1 MNFVFRKKDVFL
13 PKLYSF
19 YLYQELVSMHSRLQ
33 LYILFLLFLSPS
45 LAARASIDFI
55 DAVNIGDDVPI
66 YAHTYFH
73 WEKDHRLKIDEVI
86 SSLENGK
93 DRDSSEGEFWHSFDT
108 HQARPFAQT
117 PMWAFFRVRNSSAKS
132 VSLLVQTKYTISSE
146 VQYYLSSTHSELQL
160 FTVGSGHPYS
170 TRPIANRN
178 FLIPLEMPPQ
188 SETTVFLRSNQ
199 SPGVTVRMSSVIS
212 PAKLQFIGSKAVLL
226 DGIYI
231 GAIALLGLIVL
242 LLRIRVAD
250 GSLVFYALNS
260 FGMVVAWLCAK
271 GYGYEL
277 IWGEWP
283 WFGERAFYLALLL
296 FPVAQSLFANS
307 FLDLN
312 KNLYRLY
319 QFNIFIAIITGV
331 VILIVLFTPIEFAFK
346 LTHYTFVAY
355 FPVLIVNLMSALKL
369 FVNSDV
375 RAGHYVLAWG
385 VYFAMLIKSLYM
397 ISISSIDVDFSPVFN
412 SYLIVAAVLFFA
424 ILGRLNNLRKD
435 RERALAESKAKSDF
449 LAKMSHEIRTP
460 MGGVLGMTELL
471 TDTDLDQTQRDYLNI
486 IQRSGENLLRVIN
499 EILDHSKIAAGKM
512 QLDNI
517 DFDIHKLAQ
526 DCVSLFSGN
535 TREKGVELICRVDP
549 NLVRVWHGD
558 EKRIRQILINL
569 LGNAFKFTDSG
580 EISINI
586 EYNDNRQAL
595 EFSVRD
601 TGIGIKEEDFERLFE
616 EFNQADESTSRHYG
630 GTGLGL
636 TISKQ
641 LAQLMGGSIEVK
653 SHLGIGSEFKL
664 SLPLEEGVQS
674 VQIAE
679 IDQIVYGLA
688 GISILLVEDN
698 MTYQKVVY
706 EFMVKLGAIIETAND
721 GQIALEKIKT
731 QERLGNYFDLISV
744 DLDMPVMD
752 GMSLVK
758 NLHEQGYTEYSKV
771 IILSSTSSLPQRE
784 QCRQWGVEL
793 AAQKPALAARIDSI
807 FARAL
812 GLHIEPQRKIKGL
825 GNNFE
830 APVNEQIILVAED
843 NDVTYQVVSIMLGKN
858 GYDVKRAKNGL
869 EVLEQYKRHNINS
882 HRRSFALILM
892 DCEMPTM
899 DGFTATSALRK
910 IEEELSLRRVP
921 VVAIT
926 AHVVEEYRVQCADSG
941 MDDIITKPFTMKKLN
956 DVIDQLIL

>member
-260 FGMVVAWLCAK
+260 FGMVVALLCAK

-283 WFGERAFYLALLL
+283 WFGERAFFLALLV

-616 EFNQADESTSRHYG
+616 EFNQADESTS
-630 GTGLGL
+630 
-636 TISKQ
+636 
-641 LAQLMGGSIEVK
+641 
-653 SHLGIGSEFKL
+653 GIT
-664 SLPLEEGVQS
+664 EGR
-674 VQIAE
+674 
-679 IDQIVYGLA
+679 G
-688 GISILLVEDN
+688 
-698 MTYQKVVY
+698 
-706 EFMVKLGAIIETAND
+706 
-721 GQIALEKIKT
+721 
-731 QERLGNYFDLISV
+731 
-744 DLDMPVMD
+744 
-752 GMSLVK
+752 
-758 NLHEQGYTEYSKV
+758 
-771 IILSSTSSLPQRE
+771 
-784 QCRQWGVEL
+784 
-793 AAQKPALAARIDSI
+793 
-807 FARAL
+807 
-812 GLHIEPQRKIKGL
+812 
-825 GNNFE
+825 
-830 APVNEQIILVAED
+830 
-843 NDVTYQVVSIMLGKN
+843 
-858 GYDVKRAKNGL
+858 
-869 EVLEQYKRHNINS
+869 
-882 HRRSFALILM
+882 
-892 DCEMPTM
+892 
-899 DGFTATSALRK
+899 
-910 IEEELSLRRVP
+910 
-921 VVAIT
+921 
-926 AHVVEEYRVQCADSG
+926 
-941 MDDIITKPFTMKKLN
+941 
-956 DVIDQLIL
+956 

>member
-132 VSLLVQTKYTISSE
+132 VSLLVQTKYTITSE

-250 GSLVFYALNS
+250 SSLVFYALNS

-586 EYNDNRQAL
+586 
-595 EFSVRD
+595 
-601 TGIGIKEEDFERLFE
+601 
-616 EFNQADESTSRHYG
+616 
-630 GTGLGL
+630 
-636 TISKQ
+636 
-641 LAQLMGGSIEVK
+641 
-653 SHLGIGSEFKL
+653 
-664 SLPLEEGVQS
+664 
-674 VQIAE
+674 
-679 IDQIVYGLA
+679 
-688 GISILLVEDN
+688 
-698 MTYQKVVY
+698 
-706 EFMVKLGAIIETAND
+706 
-721 GQIALEKIKT
+721 
-731 QERLGNYFDLISV
+731 
-744 DLDMPVMD
+744 
-752 GMSLVK
+752 
-758 NLHEQGYTEYSKV
+758 
-771 IILSSTSSLPQRE
+771 
-784 QCRQWGVEL
+784 
-793 AAQKPALAARIDSI
+793 
-807 FARAL
+807 
-812 GLHIEPQRKIKGL
+812 
-825 GNNFE
+825 
-830 APVNEQIILVAED
+830 
-843 NDVTYQVVSIMLGKN
+843 
-858 GYDVKRAKNGL
+858 
-869 EVLEQYKRHNINS
+869 
-882 HRRSFALILM
+882 
-892 DCEMPTM
+892 
-899 DGFTATSALRK
+899 
-910 IEEELSLRRVP
+910 
-921 VVAIT
+921 
-926 AHVVEEYRVQCADSG
+926 RVQRQSTGSRVFRA
-941 MDDIITKPFTMKKLN
+941 
-956 DVIDQLIL
+956 